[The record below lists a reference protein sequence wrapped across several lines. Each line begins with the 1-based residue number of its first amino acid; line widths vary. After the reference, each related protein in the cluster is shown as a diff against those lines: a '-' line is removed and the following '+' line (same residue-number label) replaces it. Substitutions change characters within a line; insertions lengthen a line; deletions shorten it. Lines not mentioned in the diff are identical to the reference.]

1 MRLTSF
7 TIIILILFSSFSYRN
22 NSIHKIMPFTEE
34 EILKQLDLA
43 FNGIPN
49 NYYPKG
55 NKNDIKYAFFLDL
68 EHGYF
73 VTASSKIHL
82 YADKTRWAIVFEKS
96 GYQNRGGD
104 SEIELDYVGNCINY
118 PIDRYPERNYITNA
132 SNIVLISGEEYERIH
147 NREGTDYEQFE
158 LISPS
163 VNEINIRGNKI
174 KIEHDL
180 SKYTNFGI
188 IPRADSNPRH
198 LIGFEDIIRYINE
211 TNPSIISA
219 KENEIKEHIPADLPK
234 LMTIDKFHF
243 ESIYDKRN
251 LPSTQELYRLIAKIL
266 VSKDASLW
274 KPSLKPN
281 NHWSNWKSGNL

>member
-7 TIIILILFSSFSYRN
+7 IILILFSSFNYHN
-22 NSIHKIMPFTEE
+22 NYSDKIMPFTED

-49 NYYPKG
+49 DYYPKG
-55 NKNDIKYAFFLDL
+55 NKDDIKYAFFLDL
-68 EHGYF
+68 EHGYC

-147 NREGTDYEQFE
+147 NREGTYYEQFE

-188 IPRADSNPRH
+188 IPRTDSNPRH

-219 KENEIKEHIPADLPK
+219 TENEIKEHIPANLPK

-243 ESIYDKRN
+243 ESIYDKKN

-266 VSKDASLW
+266 VNKDASLW